1 VVNGALEYLAKDLGI
16 AQNTVLQG
24 FVLLSF
30 AFDSLYFVV
39 ANKFI
44 GNEIVNILQILF
56 LLIYF
61 FYSNSFLLDL
71 IFYIL

>member
-1 VVNGALEYLAKDLGI
+1 VNGALEYLAKDLGI

-30 AFDSLYFVV
+30 AFGSLYFVV